1 MADIVLC
8 RIDERLVHGQIT
20 AQWIGYLGL
29 DSIVVADRETAAS
42 NFRQGLMDMAVP
54 NSVETHYW
62 SPEETIIRLKDDDSQ
77 KRTLLLVKSP
87 AVLLQLLRGGIQIA
101 EADVGLMEKKDNTV
115 QVDTQVFVS
124 EDDRDAFRKIKE
136 MGTVLYIQALPYEE
150 KKDDSILLK

>member
-29 DSIVVADRETAAS
+29 DSIVVADREAAAS

>member
-20 AQWIGYLGL
+20 AQWVGYLGL

-42 NFRQGLMDMAVP
+42 NFKQGLMDMAVP

-77 KRTLLLVKSP
+77 KRTLILVRNP
-87 AVLLQLLRGGIQIA
+87 AVLLQLLRGGIAISQT
-101 EADVGLMEKKDNTV
+101 DVGLMEPKENAE
-115 QVDTQVFVS
+115 QVSAQVYVT
-124 EDDRDAFRKIKE
+124 EDDKEAFRHIKE
-136 MGTVLYIQALPYEE
+136 MGTVLYIQALPYDE
-150 KKDDSILLK
+150 KTDDSALVD